1 MSART
6 PRAPARY
13 EFSWGPLGSLVSV
26 KRMRLHHV
34 AALALVLSL
43 ATACATATPPRADFG
58 DIPVPDGLAYQPDRS
73 ASLQSLHVRA
83 ARHIY
88 RGRFEPDSLAA
99 VIRTT
104 LEGNGWTQ
112 VSGTS
117 TPSQGSTQV
126 YQKGND
132 SLQVRVWEGGLFNWY
147 TYVEYTAARIT
158 QGSLSVAT
166 R

>member
-1 MSART
+1 MRARHGAT
-6 PRAPARY
+6 
-13 EFSWGPLGSLVSV
+13 L
-26 KRMRLHHV
+26 
-34 AALALVLSL
+34 ALALLL
-43 ATACATATPPRADFG
+43 ATACATAVPPRADFG
-58 DIPVPDGLAYQPDRS
+58 DIPVPEGLAYQPDRS
-73 ASLQSLHVRA
+73 ATIESLHVKA

-88 RGRFEPDSLAA
+88 RGRLEPDSLAA

-104 LEGNGWTQ
+104 LEASGWRQ

-132 SLQVRVWEGGLFNWY
+132 ALQVRVWEGGLFNWY
-147 TYVEYTAARIT
+147 TYVEYAAARLT
-158 QGSLSVAT
+158 QGSLSAAT